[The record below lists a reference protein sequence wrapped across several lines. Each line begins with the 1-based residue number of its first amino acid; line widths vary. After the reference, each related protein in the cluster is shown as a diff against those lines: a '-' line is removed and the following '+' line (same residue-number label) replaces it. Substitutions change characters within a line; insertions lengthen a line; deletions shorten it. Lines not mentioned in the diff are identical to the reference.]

1 MTCGQVQIEEA
12 ANVDENATKELIR
25 RGYSLSD
32 LGNYKEL
39 LSTMIESYIDPNYVN
54 ALYNKSLQFNL
65 LGK

>member
-1 MTCGQVQIEEA
+1 MTYGQVQIEEA

-39 LSTMIESYIDPNYVN
+39 LSV
-54 ALYNKSLQFNL
+54 
-65 LGK
+65 